1 MGKKQNLAVLMTIH
15 DLNLASMFCDK
26 LLMLKC
32 GRVFAYGKSED
43 ILTEDNIK
51 AVYNVQ
57 TAISI
62 ADGCKHVRLVRE
74 KV

>member
-1 MGKKQNLAVLMTIH
+1 MTMH

-26 LLMLKC
+26 LLMLK
-32 GRVFAYGKSED
+32 GGKVFAYGKSED
-43 ILTEDNIK
+43 VLTVDNIK

-62 ADGCKHVRLVRE
+62 VDGCKHIRLVRE